1 MRLAYRT
8 VALLSLSLILCA
20 ANAKTAVAQAPP
32 GRTAAASKDTKSADG
47 KTKDDKKK
55 GEGKDEKKTPDTVS
69 RPKLAD
75 VDEASPVVDQVK
87 LNSDNQVTFNLQQQP
102 WESVL
107 QWIADT
113 SKLSL
118 DWQELPGDTLNLTT
132 TRAYSLPE
140 ARDML
145 NRHLLSRGYT
155 MVLNGELLS
164 VMKLSEVK
172 SSLVPRIAPE
182 DLHEQLDHTLC
193 KVSFDLNWLIAD
205 EAVAELTPLLSN
217 AGKISKMS
225 RTNRLEI
232 MDTAGSLKDIYQILE
247 NEQSDSG
254 QDQLVKTFRLKHR
267 RASEVIVLLRE
278 LLGVDPPPGSSSGGG
293 SMSSSGMSQMTSM
306 MRQMQQQ
313 MQQGMQRLQSSGA
326 KGGGG
331 GGAMKERETRLVLNP
346 RENMLLVQAMP
357 DQMAIIEKAI
367 EQIDVPVNSGDS
379 LIQNLSKMK
388 VYRLNTVDPQT
399 LVDLLQELGD
409 LAPGTV
415 LKVDKEK
422 NSIVAFAALA
432 DHLTITTLVERL
444 DQSSRN
450 VEVIPLRRLDADYV
464 AGTIRALMGPEQK
477 KQQDSY
483 NPFGYNRYSSSPP
496 AKQEK
501 EFKVE
506 ADIENNRLLVFAN
519 TIEMDEIRDL
529 LQKLGEIRD
538 PNADDDGVRVF
549 DMNPSDDPA
558 EIMQR
563 LQQLWQGDNPL
574 QFEMQKQ
581 LPADQGPSDSDPD
594 TQPRIDLKRS
604 ADLTSIDANR
614 ISDPA
619 TPLQSRDAQRFFDD
633 LLESADDDAKFGAT
647 ERRRRLTAA
656 KPTVKPQ
663 QGDTSATD
671 NTASKNTAPT
681 GNAPRDTA
689 PRDSAP
695 TDSVIEDFSRMVGQ
709 APAGYPSTST
719 TSKAPPVKI
728 AMTPDGRLVVTSD
741 DPMAL
746 RRVEDLLGQLMKPT
760 SNYKVFRLKY
770 ATASWLTLN
779 LEDYFEAEE
788 ETEPGFAY
796 DNWGG
801 FRRVDKKKTGPRS
814 LGQRRVPTFIYD
826 NFTSTILVRDADR
839 KQLQVIED
847 LIAIYD
853 VPEPAENKAMRLTK
867 IFKLKNAKA
876 EVVAQAVKDVFRDLL
891 SANDKALENK
901 DEKSQNRG
909 MSYFGSSADSGDDGE
924 TPIRFKGLL
933 SIGFDKTSETLIVS
947 SSSSLMDTVE
957 ELVLA
962 LDEAADRSA
971 RVQVVKVNPTVDIR
985 LIQEK
990 LSKLLGQ
997 QGGNPQ
1003 KQGQKNQQQ
1012 NQQNQQRMENRP
1024 NG

>member
-1 MRLAYRT
+1 MQRA
-8 VALLSLSLILCA
+8 VIAALLPLMLCVMDCRL
-20 ANAKTAVAQAPP
+20 AVAQQAAPMQ
-32 GRTAAASKDTKSADG
+32 ADG
-47 KTKDDKKK
+47 TPAKDKEGKEDPKK
-55 GEGKDEKKTPDTVS
+55 EGDKDEKKTPDTVS

-75 VDEASPVVDQVK
+75 MKEASPVKDQVK
-87 LNSDNQVTFNLQQQP
+87 LNEDNQVTFNLHQQP

-132 TRAYSLPE
+132 TRAYTLAE

-145 NRHLLSRGYT
+145 NRHLLTRGYT

-164 VMKLSEVK
+164 VMKLSEIK

-182 DLHEQLDHTLC
+182 KLNEQLDHTLC

-205 EAVAELTPLLSN
+205 EAVSELTPLLSN

-267 RASEVIVLLRE
+267 RAGEVIVLLRE

-293 SMSSSGMSQMTSM
+293 SMSSGGMSQMTSM

-326 KGGGG
+326 KGGG

-367 EQIDVPVNSGDS
+367 DQIDVPVNAGDS

-444 DQSSRN
+444 DQSGRN
-450 VEVIPLRRLDADYV
+450 VEVIPLRRLDAEYV
-464 AGTIRALMGPEQK
+464 AGTIRALMGPEEKTQNNN
-477 KQQDSY
+477 DYYSY
-483 NPFGYNRYSSSPP
+483 SRYSSSQPK
-496 AKQEK
+496 KQEK
-501 EFKVE
+501 DFKVE

-529 LQKLGEIRD
+529 LKKLGEIPD
-538 PNADDDGVRVF
+538 PNAVDDGVRVF

-563 LQQLWQGDNPL
+563 LKQLWQGDNPL

-581 LPADQGPSDSDPD
+581 APAIQAPNESASETLPEKASKRSEDLTNFDGKLDSDL
-594 TQPRIDLKRS
+594 TTKLK
-604 ADLTSIDANR
+604 
-614 ISDPA
+614 
-619 TPLQSRDAQRFFDD
+619 SRDAQQFFNN
-633 LLESADDDAKFGAT
+633 LLQQQDEPAKLDAID
-647 ERRRRLTAA
+647 RRRQLTIA
-656 KPTVKPQ
+656 PQ
-663 QGDTSATD
+663 EE
-671 NTASKNTAPT
+671 
-681 GNAPRDTA
+681 
-689 PRDSAP
+689 DSSTNDEVA
-695 TDSVIEDFSRMVGQ
+695 DRFRRMLGQ
-709 APAGYPSTST
+709 ALKTPPSSNGMPT
-719 TSKAPPVKI
+719 APPVKI

-746 RRVEDLLGQLMKPT
+746 RRVEDLLGELMKPT
-760 SNYKVFRLKY
+760 ANYKVFRLKY

-779 LEDYFEAEE
+779 LEDYFKAEQ
-788 ETEPGFAY
+788 ETEPGYQY

-801 FRRVDKKKTGPRS
+801 FRRVDKKKSGPRS
-814 LGQRRVPTFIYD
+814 LGQRRDPTFIYD

-853 VPEPAENKAMRLTK
+853 VPEPAESKAMRLTK

-891 SANDKALENK
+891 SANDKALESK

-909 MSYFGSSADSGDDGE
+909 MSYFGSSGDSGDDGE

-933 SIGFDKTSETLIVS
+933 SIGFDRTSDTLIVS
-947 SSSSLMDTVE
+947 SSSALMETVE

-985 LIQEK
+985 MIEEK
-990 LSKLLGQ
+990 LSKLLSQ

-1003 KQGQKNQQQ
+1003 KSGQQKQPQQQ
-1012 NQQNQQRMENRP
+1012 QPQSGNRP

>member
-1 MRLAYRT
+1 MRHAVT
-8 VALLSLSLILCA
+8 VALLLPTLILSCVMDCDSIHA
-20 ANAKTAVAQAPP
+20 QEVRVQEIRTQEIPAVSASVQVDAKP
-32 GRTAAASKDTKSADG
+32 GAKPAKDTKG
-47 KTKDDKKK
+47 KDDKTKGDDDKTKGDEKK
-55 GEGKDEKKTPDTVS
+55 TGDKKDDKKTPDTVS

-75 VDEASPVVDQVK
+75 VDQASPVTDQVK
-87 LNSDNQVTFNLQQQP
+87 LNADNQVTFNLHQQP

-132 TRAYSLPE
+132 TRAYSLEE
-140 ARDML
+140 ARDIL
-145 NRHLLSRGYT
+145 NRHLLTRGYT

-164 VMKLSEVK
+164 VMKLSELK

-182 DLHEQLDHTLC
+182 KLSEQLDHTLC
-193 KVSFDLNWLIAD
+193 KVSFDLSWLIAD
-205 EAVAELTPLLSN
+205 EAVTELTPLLSN

-254 QDQLVKTFRLKHR
+254 QEQLVKTFRLKHR
-267 RASEVIVLLRE
+267 RASEVIVILRE

-293 SMSSSGMSQMTSM
+293 GSMSSGGVQQMTSM

-313 MQQGMQRLQSSGA
+313 MQQGLQRMQSSGA

-331 GGAMKERETRLVLNP
+331 GGAKERETRLVLNP

-367 EQIDVPVNSGDS
+367 EQIDVAVNAGDS

-388 VYRLNTVDPQT
+388 VYRLNSVDPQT

-415 LKVDKEK
+415 LKVDKDK
-422 NSIVAFAALA
+422 SSIVAFAALA

-444 DQSSRN
+444 DQSERN

-477 KQQDSY
+477 QQQNGYDPY
-483 NPFGYNRYSSSPP
+483 GYNRYSSSQPK
-496 AKQEK
+496 KQEK
-501 EFKVE
+501 DFKVE
-506 ADIENNRLLVFAN
+506 ADLVNNRLLVFAN
-519 TIEMDEIRDL
+519 KIEMEEIRDL
-529 LQKLGEIRD
+529 LTKLGEIPD
-538 PNADDDGVRVF
+538 PDAVDNGVRVF
-549 DMNPSDDPA
+549 DINPSDDPA

-563 LQQLWQGDNPL
+563 LKQLWQGDNPL
-574 QFEMQKQ
+574 QFELQQ
-581 LPADQGPSDSDPD
+581 QAPSAERPTESDLQH
-594 TQPRIDLKRS
+594 QPKGEVKRS
-604 ADLTSIDANR
+604 DDLTTIH
-614 ISDPA
+614 SDVPAEPA
-619 TPLQSRDAQRFFDD
+619 TELKSRDAQQFFDE
-633 LLESADDDAKFGAT
+633 LLKQTDEPAEFKTNKRQRHLTVAQQEDDAVERFGQMIQEAP
-647 ERRRRLTAA
+647 ASF
-656 KPTVKPQ
+656 P
-663 QGDTSATD
+663 SAT
-671 NTASKNTAPT
+671 A
-681 GNAPRDTA
+681 NA
-689 PRDSAP
+689 
-695 TDSVIEDFSRMVGQ
+695 E
-709 APAGYPSTST
+709 
-719 TSKAPPVKI
+719 APPVKI

-746 RRVEDLLGQLMKPT
+746 RRVEDLLRQLMKPT
-760 SNYKVFRLKY
+760 ANYKVFRLKY

-779 LEDYFEAEE
+779 LEDYFKAEQ
-788 ETEPGFAY
+788 ETETGFQF

-801 FRRVDKKKTGPRS
+801 LRQVDKKKSGPRS
-814 LGQRRVPTFIYD
+814 LGQRRDPTFIYD

-867 IFKLKNAKA
+867 IFTLQNAKA

-909 MSYFGSSADSGDDGE
+909 MSYFGPAGDSGDDGE

-933 SIGFDKTSETLIVS
+933 SIGFDKTSDTLIVS

-962 LDEAADRSA
+962 LDEAADTAA
-971 RVQVVKVNPTVDIR
+971 RVQVVKLNPTVDIR

-1003 KQGQKNQQQ
+1003 KPGPKNQPQQ
-1012 NQQNQQRMENRP
+1012 QPQPGNRP
-1024 NG
+1024 NR